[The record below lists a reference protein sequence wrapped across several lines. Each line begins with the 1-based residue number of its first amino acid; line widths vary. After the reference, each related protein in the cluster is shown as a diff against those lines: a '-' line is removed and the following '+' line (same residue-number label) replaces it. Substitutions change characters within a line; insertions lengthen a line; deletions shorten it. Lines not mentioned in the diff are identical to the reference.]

1 MPTDTGGIIT
11 DWLPIGNSINA
22 NLQGLVAVANNNT
35 PFDVWAQ
42 SYARAYTQQRPDIIE
57 VLPGETGQSDA
68 TQSSA
73 DIDFEKRLKQLLGIA
88 VEEETTIVTE
98 SPVCQNVPD
107 FLKPYCDST
116 VDLGKRIGIS
126 VLAVA
131 LILLGIWSVR

>member
-1 MPTDTGGIIT
+1 MPTNTGGLIAEWI
-11 DWLPIGNSINA
+11 PNGNSINN
-22 NLQGLVAVANNNT
+22 NLVGKISFANNNT
-35 PFDVWAQ
+35 PFDAWAK
-42 SYARAYTQQRPDIIE
+42 SYAVAFTQQKPDIIE
-57 VLPGETGQSDA
+57 VLPGETGQADA

-88 VEEETTIVTE
+88 VEEEKQTETE
-98 SPVCQNVPD
+98 SPVCQNMPD
-107 FLKPYCDST
+107 FLKAYCDST

>member
-1 MPTDTGGIIT
+1 MPTNTGGLIAE
-11 DWLPIGNSINA
+11 WLPNGNPINN
-22 NLQGLVAVANNNT
+22 NLVGKISFANNNT

-42 SYARAYTQQRPDIIE
+42 SYAIAYTQQRPDIIE

-73 DIDFEKRLKQLLGIA
+73 DIDFEKRLKELLGIA
-88 VEEETTIVTE
+88 VEEEKPTQTE

>member
-1 MPTDTGGIIT
+1 MPIYKV
-11 DWLPIGNSINA
+11 WLR
-22 NLQGLVAVANNNT
+22 LQTTTRRLMYGRKVT
-35 PFDVWAQ
+35 
-42 SYARAYTQQRPDIIE
+42 RAYTQQRPDIIE